1 MKTTKLFVSSVVA
14 LALSSS
20 ALVAEESGVFVG
32 VGVGYGGSQI
42 KAGSEKQNL
51 SGISYEVI
59 AGYKQF
65 FTQDFGLRYYANF
78 AYADASKKASG
89 GDKITGNVM
98 DYGVN
103 VDALYNFISGDTSFG
118 AFLGLGLG
126 ANSWGGKTFKDDKMD
141 KTGLNLALNVGL
153 RTEIAKAHGI
163 EIAARVPFIATT
175 LQKADAA
182 GNPKVTASH
191 TYNVGVRYI
200 FSF

>member
-1 MKTTKLFVSSVVA
+1 MKTTKLFVSSA
-14 LALSSS
+14 LALALAGS

-42 KAGSEKQNL
+42 KTDGEKTNL
-51 SGISYEVI
+51 NGISYEII

-78 AYADASKKASG
+78 AQANTEKKENG
-89 GDKITGNVM
+89 EKIKANVM
-98 DYGVN
+98 NYGVN

-126 ANSWGGKTFKDDKMD
+126 MNSWGGDLKDIEGGKTNGF
-141 KTGLNLALNVGL
+141 GVALNVGL
-153 RTEIAKAHGI
+153 RTEIAKHHGI
-163 EIAARVPFIATT
+163 ELAARVPFIATT
-175 LQKADAA
+175 ILDKD
-182 GNPKVTASH
+182 GVKITANQ
-191 TYNVGVRYI
+191 TYNAGLRYI